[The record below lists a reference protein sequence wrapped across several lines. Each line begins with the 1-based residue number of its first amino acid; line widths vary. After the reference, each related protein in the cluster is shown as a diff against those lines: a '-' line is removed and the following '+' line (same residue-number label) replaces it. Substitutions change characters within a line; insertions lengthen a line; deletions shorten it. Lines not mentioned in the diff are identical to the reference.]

1 MTLTD
6 SLLQRCRPLLR
17 LQARRLQIDARLK
30 RRFDS
35 SDLVQETLTRA
46 VSRLD
51 QFRGAS
57 EGELI
62 RWLQRILHTVALNA
76 VEEAGAQARDYARE
90 RPLQEL
96 MTDSS
101 ARLEFFLAAP
111 APTPAEKVERIELL
125 LRLAEAID
133 RLPEDQRDAVNL
145 RYLHGYR
152 VDEVARLLDK
162 TEKAVAGLLLRGR
175 EALREFARTIDLSP
189 S

>member
-6 SLLQRCRPLLR
+6 SLLERCRPLLR
-17 LQARRLQIDARLK
+17 LQVRRLQLDARLK

-51 QFRGAS
+51 QFRGAN

-62 RWLQRILHTVALNA
+62 RWLQRILRTVALNA
-76 VEEAGAQARDYARE
+76 VEEAGAQARDYERE
-90 RPLQEL
+90 RPLQEIV
-96 MTDSS
+96 TDSS
-101 ARLEFFLAAP
+101 ARIECFLAAP
-111 APTPAEKVERIELL
+111 TPTPADEVARVELL
-125 LRLAEAID
+125 LRLAEAIEQ
-133 RLPEDQRDAVNL
+133 LPEDQRDAVGL

-152 VDEVARLLDK
+152 VEEIAGLLEK

-175 EALREFARTIDLSP
+175 TALREFARALDPLP
-189 S
+189 P